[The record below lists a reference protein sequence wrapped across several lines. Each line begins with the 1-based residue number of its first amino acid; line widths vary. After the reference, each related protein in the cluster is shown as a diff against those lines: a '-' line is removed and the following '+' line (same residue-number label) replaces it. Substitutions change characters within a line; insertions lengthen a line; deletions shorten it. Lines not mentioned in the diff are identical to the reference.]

1 MVLLKNISFLGYED
15 MKKKLVNHLKRLA
28 DEGRDISENDIN
40 EFFSELI
47 SQRKRRRIDSG
58 NVDDGANNNN
68 DNEGGEKSI

>member
-1 MVLLKNISFLGYED
+1 MVLLKNILGYED

>member
-1 MVLLKNISFLGYED
+1 MVLLKNILGYED
-15 MKKKLVNHLKRLA
+15 MKKKLVNNLKRLA